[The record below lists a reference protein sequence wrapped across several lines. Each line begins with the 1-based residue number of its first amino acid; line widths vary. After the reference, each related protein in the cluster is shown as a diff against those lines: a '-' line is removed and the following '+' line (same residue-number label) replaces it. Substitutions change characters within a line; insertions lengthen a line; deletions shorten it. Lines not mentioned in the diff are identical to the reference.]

1 MARQQV
7 QGVGQQ
13 AIQGAAQISNVQ
25 GGTYNDDPAILRFA
39 QEILGTGKAAAGA
52 MHAMRQEEV
61 TKTQEAMRSFAAN
74 NPEKMDQLVA
84 AKTPEARQD
93 LMKSW
98 RESGEM
104 PPTEDPAAARQLD
117 AEIGVRLQGTVRDRM
132 LEARANGEHLSRTD
146 PDNPDKIIPG
156 KTTTQIVEGIQQ
168 EYAEA
173 YQNLGEDGKAFYGKS
188 ISNTVS
194 RYSETFHQER
204 LESELKI
211 HQGVLSDAL
220 LSSTDTET
228 RTELIGA
235 TVSTYGAKGE
245 AMAIQATLDAAGALE
260 ATAGKE
266 AAYEFLA
273 DVLETSPVN
282 KDILGRNA
290 RWGSALGPLLSRLE
304 NGIDVE
310 EERTYSK
317 MNSAAN
323 VLSTQVLQKI
333 KEDGMKA
340 ADMSLEELTEVV
352 ESAVDKLDT
361 SQAGGS
367 VAVVSAALALQ
378 NARNEVGLRMKDK
391 KEKKA
396 SSELLATRLAN
407 LNYASNLDALKKHK
421 EYYAKLGGLLPGL
434 SNEDSVAFG
443 KARNDRIDTLS
454 QAEPYFLSANSGMEK
469 LGVDAAKLPENKQ
482 KDGASIIA
490 RYAAFLDALPVDLP
504 ASEGY
509 RLVNRELAEA
519 RGALIELERANEDE
533 ETAAVYEYL
542 NTKNSNVLDGFSP
555 DAAAKIREKAKSL
568 ERQDDNLTLTA
579 LSSTVVGNSLQESGI
594 RLVRDFPGALEIDEN
609 TLNTIPTALKAR
621 AQEMYMERY
630 PLISDRNHSM
640 TERSQILSQIIK
652 ELKPEDLAGVSALIS
667 ISEENAIRQSPGVP
681 PYSNQ
686 TLAATD
692 AGKEAQDYFKN
703 YSDWTNAVT
712 KGLEL
717 KLGAISFTSSLNTP
731 PVREIS
737 EGSLRVFKQGLASL
751 PRKQWLLGR
760 HSAATAVLGGQV
772 SDGVSH
778 FPLVLSQGTAGSKQS
793 SEILDY
799 VKAAGVTKEDLRS
812 IRNGKGLT
820 IPYFYRK
827 NPGATYWW
835 QDRVLAEGSIT
846 IEAPGITLDKV
857 PFIPDTLGIE
867 KSYFFGIEETNN
879 LMKNYEGELRAVL
892 ANSPELLGSSDLETV
907 VTRQKTWLST
917 RISNLDI

>member
-52 MHAMRQEEV
+52 MHAMRQEDV
-61 TKTQEAMRSFAAN
+61 TKIQEAMRSFAAN

-84 AKTPEARQD
+84 AKTPKARQD

-98 RESGEM
+98 RGSGEM

-156 KTTTQIVEGIQQ
+156 KTTSQIVEGIQQ

-228 RTELIGA
+228 RAELIGA

-260 ATAGKE
+260 ATEGKE
-266 AAYEFLA
+266 AAHDFLA

-290 RWGSALGPLLSRLE
+290 RWGSALGPMLSRLE
-304 NGIDVE
+304 NGIDIE
-310 EERTYSK
+310 EEQTFNK
-317 MNSAAN
+317 QNN
-323 VLSTQVLQKI
+323 VAKSLGIQVLQEI
-333 KEDGMKA
+333 DTTGM
-340 ADMSLEELTEVV
+340 SHEELRAAV
-352 ESAVDKLDT
+352 ESAVSGLDT
-361 SQAGGS
+361 SLAGGPK
-367 VAVVSAALALQ
+367 AVVSAALALQ
-378 NARNEVGLRMKDK
+378 DARNEVDLRMK
-391 KEKKA
+391 ERGKKA
-396 SSELLATRLAN
+396 TSTELLESMRAK
-407 LNYASNLDALKKHK
+407 LNYASDLDSLKKYK
-421 EYYAKLGGLLPGL
+421 EYYAGLDGLVPGL
-434 SNEDSVAFG
+434 SNEDSRVFG
-443 KARNDRIDTLS
+443 KALNDRIDTLS
-454 QAEPYFLSANSGMEK
+454 QAEPYVLSANSGMEK
-469 LGVDAAKLPENKQ
+469 LNVDAAKLPENK
-482 KDGASIIA
+482 KKEGAAIIA
-490 RYAAFLDALPVDLP
+490 GYAAFLNELPDDLP
-504 ASEGY
+504 ASDGY
-509 RLVNRELAEA
+509 RMVNRTVAEA
-519 RGALIELERANEDE
+519 RRALIELESANEDE
-533 ETAAVYEYL
+533 ETAAVYEYADS
-542 NTKNSNVLDGFSP
+542 KDPRVLRRFST
-555 DAAAKIREKAKSL
+555 DAAAEISEKAKSL

-579 LSSTVVGNSLQESGI
+579 LNSTAVGNALQESGI
-594 RLVRDFPGALEIDEN
+594 RLVRDLDGALGVDEKTIS
-609 TLNTIPTALKAR
+609 TLPTALKAR
-621 AQEMYMERY
+621 AQEVYMERY
-630 PLISDRNHSM
+630 PLISDRNPSM
-640 TERSQILSQIIK
+640 SQRSTILSQIIR
-652 ELKPEDLAGVSALIS
+652 ELEPEDLAGVSALIS

-681 PYSNQ
+681 PYSLH

-692 AGKEAQDYFKN
+692 AGKEAQGYFKN
-703 YSDWTNAVT
+703 YSDWTEAAT
-712 KGLEL
+712 GLDL
-717 KLGAISFTSSLNTP
+717 KLGAISFTPRLDTP
-731 PVREIS
+731 PVRGIS
-737 EGSLRVFKQGLASL
+737 EGSLRVFRQGQASL

-772 SDGVSH
+772 SDGVSD
-778 FPLVLSQGTAGSKQS
+778 FPLVVSQGAAGSKQS
-793 SEILDY
+793 SELLDY
-799 VKAAGVTKEDLRS
+799 VKAAGVTREDLRS

-827 NPGATYWW
+827 SSAAILWW
-835 QDRVLAEGSIT
+835 QSSELAEGSIT

-867 KSYFFGIEETNN
+867 KTYFFGLEETNN

-892 ANSPELLGSSDLETV
+892 KSNPELLGSSDLETV

>member
-323 VLSTQVLQKI
+323 VLALQVLQEI
-333 KEDGMKA
+333 ETDGM
-340 ADMSLEELTEVV
+340 SYEELTD
-352 ESAVDKLDT
+352 AVDRDVAKLDT

-367 VAVVSAALALQ
+367 KAVVSAALALQ
-378 NARNEVGLRMKDK
+378 DARNAVALRMKDGR
-391 KEKKA
+391 EKKA
-396 SSELLATRLAN
+396 SSELLATRLTN
-407 LNYASNLDALKKHK
+407 LNYASNVNALKKYR
-421 EYYAKLGGLLPGL
+421 EYYARLGGLVPGL
-434 SNEDSVAFG
+434 SNEDSSALS
-443 KARNDRIDTLS
+443 KALNDRIDTLS
-454 QAEPYFLSANSGMEK
+454 RAESYFLSAYSGLEK
-469 LGVDAAKLPENKQ
+469 LNAALGKIPENKQ
-482 KDGASIIA
+482 EAGAAIIA
-490 RYAAFLDALPVDLP
+490 VYTAFLSTLPNNLS
-504 ASEGY
+504 AEEGY
-509 RLVNRELAEA
+509 PLVNKAIGEA
-519 RGALIELERANEDE
+519 RGRLEGLERANEDE

-703 YSDWTNAVT
+703 YSDWTASAT
-712 KGLEL
+712 GLEL
-717 KLGAISFTSSLNTP
+717 KLGAITFTSGLNTP

-778 FPLVLSQGTAGSKQS
+778 FPLVLSQGAAGSKQS